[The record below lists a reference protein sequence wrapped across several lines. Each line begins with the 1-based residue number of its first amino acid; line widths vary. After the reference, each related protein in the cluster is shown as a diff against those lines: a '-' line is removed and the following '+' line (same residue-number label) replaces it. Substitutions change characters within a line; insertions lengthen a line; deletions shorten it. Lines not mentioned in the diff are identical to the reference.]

1 MGFNLELVL
10 EGSIVMKKYNFDQPT
25 DRSGTYSVKWEHLP
39 PGNDPDALPFWVA
52 DMDFP
57 AADPIIE
64 ALHER
69 VDKLIFGYTAF
80 DKEIKDAVTGWFA
93 KRYDWHVDN
102 KDVLFCPGLVTG
114 IAIMLNILSEEG
126 DGIIIQP
133 PVYHLFAMKIRNN
146 NRKVV
151 NNPLILKEGRYEI
164 DFVDLEAKFADP
176 HNKGLMLCNPH
187 NPSGRVFSMDELAKI
202 VMLAK
207 KYGKWIVSDEI
218 HADTVRRGVKF
229 TPCAKVAGDYAE
241 EVITLTAPSKAFNI
255 AGLKVS
261 NIVIHKDEYKKR
273 YNDLVNDKL
282 HISGINP
289 LSAAATIAAY
299 TKGEEWLEQI
309 NDYIDG
315 NVDLCMEFF
324 TKELPESR
332 PIYIE
337 GTYLF
342 WVDLSAYEPDHEKLS
357 QLMKEAKVALNDGYI
372 FGEEGKGF
380 ERINLACPRQVVK
393 EGLGRMKA
401 ALLK

>member
-1 MGFNLELVL
+1 
-10 EGSIVMKKYNFDQPT
+10 MKKYNFDQLI
-25 DRSGTYSVKWEHLP
+25 DRKGTYSVKWENTP
-39 PGNDPDALPFWVA
+39 PGCEPDALPFWIA

-57 AADPIIE
+57 AADPIVE

-69 VDKLIFGYTAF
+69 VDRLVFGYTAF
-80 DKEIKDAVTGWFA
+80 DKEIKDAVTGWFK

-102 KDVLFCPGLVTG
+102 KNVFFCPGLVTG
-114 IAIMLNILSEEG
+114 IAVMVNMLSEEG

-133 PVYHLFAMKIRNN
+133 PVYHLFAMKIENN

-151 NNPLILKEGRYEI
+151 NNPLILKDGRYEI
-164 DFVDLEAKFADP
+164 DFEDLEAKFADP
-176 HNKGLMLCNPH
+176 NNKGLMLCSPH
-187 NPSGRVFSMDELAKI
+187 NPSGRVFSVDELTKI
-202 VMLAK
+202 VALAK

-218 HADTVRRGVKF
+218 HADTVRKGVTF

-241 EVITLTAPSKAFNI
+241 EIITLTAPSKAFNI

-261 NIVIHKDEYKKR
+261 NIVIEKEEYQKR
-273 YNDLVNDKL
+273 FNNLVADRY
-282 HISGINP
+282 HINGINP

-299 TKGEEWLEQI
+299 TKGCEWLEQV
-309 NDYIDG
+309 NEYIDG
-315 NVDLCMEFF
+315 NVDFCMEFF
-324 TKELPESR
+324 KKELPKSQ

-357 QLMKEAKVALNDGYI
+357 QIMKKDAKIALNDGYI

-380 ERINLACPRQVVK
+380 ERINLACPRSMV
-393 EGLGRMKA
+393 EDCLNRMRD

>member
-1 MGFNLELVL
+1 
-10 EGSIVMKKYNFDQPT
+10 MKKYNFDQIV
-25 DRSGTYSVKWEHLP
+25 DRKGTYSSKWEHTP
-39 PGNDPDALPFWVA
+39 PGNAPDALPFWVA

-64 ALHER
+64 ALHAR
-69 VDKLIFGYTAF
+69 VDRLVFGYTAF
-80 DKEIKDAVTGWFA
+80 DKEIKDAVTGWFK

-102 KDVLFCPGLVTG
+102 KNVLFCPGLVTG
-114 IAIMLNILSEEG
+114 IAIMVNMLSEEG

-133 PVYHLFAMKIRNN
+133 PVYHLFAMKIESN

-151 NNPLILKEGRYEI
+151 NNPLILKDGRYEI
-164 DFVDLEAKFADP
+164 DFEDLEAKFADP
-176 HNKGLMLCNPH
+176 KNKGLMLCSPH
-187 NPSGRVFSMDELAKI
+187 NPSGRVFSEEELKKTVA
-202 VMLAK
+202 LAK

-218 HADTVRRGVKF
+218 HADTVRKGITF
-229 TPCAKVAGDYAE
+229 IPCAKIAGDYSSE
-241 EVITLTAPSKAFNI
+241 IITLTAPSKAFNI

-261 NIVIHKDEYKKR
+261 NIIIEKEEYKKLF
-273 YNDLVNDKL
+273 NNLVTDKL

-299 TKGEEWLEQI
+299 TKGEEWLEQV

-315 NVDLCMEFF
+315 NVDFCMEFF
-324 TKELPESR
+324 KKELPKSR

-342 WVDLSAYEPDHEKLS
+342 WVDLSAYEPDHEKLE
-357 QLMKEAKVALNDGYI
+357 QLMKEAKIALNDGYI
-372 FGEEGKGF
+372 FGDEGKGF
-380 ERINLACPRQVVK
+380 ERINLACPRSMLEEGVK
-393 EGLGRMKA
+393 RMRD